1 VDRKLR
7 NNVAVVTGAAK
18 GIGLAIAERL
28 GKDGAKLVLA
38 DLDEA
43 GLNQA
48 AAHLARQFDAEVATQ
63 AGDLSDQGVAE
74 KTIKLA
80 SERFGRL
87 DILVNNAGGGII
99 KPFAEHTPETLKTTI
114 DRNLWT
120 VLWTPGTRCP

>member
-1 VDRKLR
+1 MDRKLR

-48 AAHLARQFDAEVATQ
+48 LAAL
-63 AGDLSDQGVAE
+63 
-74 KTIKLA
+74 
-80 SERFGRL
+80 
-87 DILVNNAGGGII
+87 
-99 KPFAEHTPETLKTTI
+99 
-114 DRNLWT
+114 
-120 VLWTPGTRCP
+120 